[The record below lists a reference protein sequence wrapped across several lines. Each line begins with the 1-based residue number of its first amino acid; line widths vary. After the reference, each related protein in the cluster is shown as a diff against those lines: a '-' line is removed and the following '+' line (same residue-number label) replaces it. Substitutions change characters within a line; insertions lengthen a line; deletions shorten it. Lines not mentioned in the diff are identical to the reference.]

1 MKEQQNKEKGLLSH
15 LLKDREN
22 GNAIDLMAGV
32 FVMIMLFA
40 MILGMI
46 AHGSLVERKLNID
59 NTVKEYLYIAEQY
72 GHLCNGTDGYSSS
85 SCQNYCATLEKILVD
100 DLNCISAKVEADTTT
115 TQVSYGN
122 PVKVH
127 VSVEFYNPLYEKLSA
142 EEHNNTWFTIAGL
155 DKVLDYSVSYTA
167 TSRW

>member
-1 MKEQQNKEKGLLSH
+1 MKRKQNIDKGLLS
-15 LLKDREN
+15 LLKNREK
-22 GNAIDLMAGV
+22 GNAIDLMAAV

-46 AHGSLVERKLNID
+46 AHGSLVEKKLNID

-72 GHLCNGTDGYSSS
+72 GHLCNGTDGYKSS
-85 SCQNYCATLEKILVD
+85 SCQNYCLELEQMLVD
-100 DLNCISAKVEADTTT
+100 NLDCINAKVEADTTFM
-115 TQVSYGN
+115 QVSYGN

-127 VSVEFYNPLYEKLSA
+127 VTVEFYNPLYEKLSA
-142 EEHNNTWFTIAGL
+142 EEHDNTWFTIAGL
-155 DKVLDYSVSYTA
+155 DRIIEYSVSYTA